1 MTPELYTLPVCLPAG
16 LSACLT
22 DCLSAC
28 LSLFLPVCLPVCL
41 SELVDQL
48 SVLDELL
55 SLLPSVL
62 LSNHERRQGAG
73 LREEVGQVR
82 VKLEETLAA
91 SEKEKV
97 SV

>member
-1 MTPELYTLPVCLPAG
+1 M
-16 LSACLT
+16 
-22 DCLSAC
+22 
-28 LSLFLPVCLPVCL
+28 
-41 SELVDQL
+41 
-48 SVLDELL
+48 LDELL